1 MGEQEINDKP
11 RQRFT
16 RCPPSQKPTDPRV
29 RPRPSESQRE
39 MFLTTLKRPASF
51 IPPKM
56 RPSQERSARL
66 SEPLLLAHPSLPV
79 PSSSSSLAHS
89 RSTVSPSAESTPAT
103 LSPLPRRSISLVL
116 TRRRLRRP
124 LTQSTSR
131 PLRVRRRAQRRLSS
145 HRERRQRR
153 RSHLP
158 AVPQTRSPSTRL
170 CCLPSRRSQC
180 SPHASAA
187 ASACERVTGHTR
199 WLGKAIIFFVGAG
212 QAIVG

>member
-1 MGEQEINDKP
+1 MGNDKP

-29 RPRPSESQRE
+29 RPRPSESQPER
-39 MFLTTLKRPASF
+39 FLTTLKRPASF

-66 SEPLLLAHPSLPV
+66 SEPLLLAHLSPPV
-79 PSSSSSLAHS
+79 PFSSSSLAHS

-103 LSPLPRRSISLVL
+103 LSPLPRRSTSLVL
-116 TRRRLRRP
+116 TRR
-124 LTQSTSR
+124 
-131 PLRVRRRAQRRLSS
+131 AQRRLFS
-145 HRERRQRR
+145 HRERRQIR

-180 SPHASAA
+180 SPHTSAA